1 MKATWTKLRSGDWGV
16 RIEGDVDPSTGVWV
30 ATKAGK
36 RAFVDL
42 KKKVWGKAG
51 VSVWTVQKQE
61 NSGRSG
67 GGGKGLA
74 TEKQIRLVERLVAR
88 ALRDD
93 PWDDAAR
100 NAQDVMRNRRLTKAE
115 ASQIISELS

>member
-30 ATKAGK
+30 VTKAGK
-36 RAFVDL
+36 RSFVDL
-42 KKKVWGKAG
+42 KKKLWSKAG
-51 VSVWTVQKQE
+51 VSVWSVQKQE
-61 NSGRSG
+61 SPKRSSGD
-67 GGGKGLA
+67 GKDLA
-74 TEKQIRLVERLVAR
+74 TEKQMRLVERLVAR
-88 ALRDD
+88 TLRDD
-93 PWDDAAR
+93 PWDDVAL